1 MVLSKKLSVEA
12 KETFQLWDEKL
23 SNPVQRNAYVE
34 SELFDRPSSTFIAR
48 QTATQDD
55 NSDHLMM

>member
-1 MVLSKKLSVEA
+1 MVQSRKFSVEA
-12 KETFQLWDEKL
+12 KENFYLRDGKL
-23 SNPVQRNAYVE
+23 SNPVQRNSYIE
-34 SELFDRPSSTFIAR
+34 SEMFDRPSSTFIAR